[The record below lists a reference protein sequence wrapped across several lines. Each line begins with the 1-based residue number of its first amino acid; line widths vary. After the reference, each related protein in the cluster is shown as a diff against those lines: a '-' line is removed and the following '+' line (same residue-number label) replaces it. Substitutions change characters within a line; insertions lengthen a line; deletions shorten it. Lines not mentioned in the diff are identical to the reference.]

1 MESKPINTIKLYL
14 TVLSLSLVAQLSG
27 QSTTYER
34 MLVNNDQTSKYDVRG
49 TFENSDGNIIV
60 YGFQS
65 KNNYDPFY
73 LEVDPVTG
81 DTLNWRD
88 INGTL
93 YPERLNSLVELP
105 TGGYM
110 GVGYTARN
118 GNEYPWL
125 IKVKDNGDTVFTKS
139 FHNYNNTFSN
149 CTGVLSGYFND
160 ALVNGSGD
168 LIVTGQNDNCW
179 QYATMIA
186 QIDTADGT
194 IDWVKGNRNFNAQG
208 GVTVESYRGHAII
221 MDGSD
226 YVVVGGGYGGNSDR
240 GTILKFDSSGDTL
253 WTAFASTK
261 DLYDVIKASDG
272 NYYATGE
279 SNPFSISNNAA
290 FVKLT
295 STGSVSQ
302 TVHISPSGT
311 NWSYGYSIA
320 EGPNTNEILIGGVSD
335 WNNIGTDQ
343 TLHSVSTTGTVNYT
357 KHFGFGDWVDRAYVL
372 VSGSDIFLSGSEN
385 YGGNAWEYY
394 NLFDNISS
402 NPPHQLR
409 PTISRHTSDGKVELL
424 NLYNNSQTS
433 GGALC
438 QNTRLW
444 LPSSYSNF
452 TYTSSDMSSSD
463 FCCSGW
469 TNEVDVYGSGMVT
482 FGAEDKNGD
491 SRSVDISFDATPN
504 PTIAGY
510 DAFYNITYSAC
521 AGDSLLL
528 VATGAAGSSFEW
540 FVDGNNTPFS
550 TNDSVYVKSTT
561 NLHVTETT
569 VNGCIGTTYQNITI
583 NTDQVNITSSDYPQ
597 KFNSSIGSGTDTN
610 TRQPNAFKWA
620 FNQDIEAWIAPI
632 GGFKQQNAQQYLV
645 KASELSALGLNAGSK
660 ISKIGFEFLDTYS
673 TQVREFQIRI
683 KPTSSA
689 SLSLWN
695 SFSSVS
701 TSFDDYWYYPSI
713 TSGVNY
719 FAFNDDYTWDGT
731 SNLIIQFSYVND
743 NWSSSS
749 ENPRIR
755 MTDVGY
761 DATLIG
767 YGTQTFGLGQS
778 NPPAYKKTQ
787 FRPNIYFEAAKAPL
801 QDTIVGCGTL
811 LSMNVENSGYQFL
824 QWSTGST
831 NSNISV
837 STSGSYTV
845 QMLDANFC
853 VSIDTVEVLFS
864 NPSVTASASLTKGC
878 DGDNSTITASGS
890 YDTYVWSNGQSGN
903 SITVTETG
911 SYTVTAF
918 DEYSCTAKDTM
929 NVEFAQAPQI
939 VVKNQGPAALTGGPL
954 PGAYAN
960 NATYLGKYQ
969 GHHYYSIRNWE
980 SWTSARS
987 IAESLGGSLFI
998 PNSYA
1003 EGEAIDDFI
1012 ENENI
1017 REEYWIGVYW
1027 NGTNWVDVNDQAL
1040 TFTYWWGSATNS
1052 AGYTPYSN
1060 YPYAR
1065 KSHWSSDWDNISS
1078 SETKPFIVEF
1088 DPSDQLVNSGDV
1100 FCDSVQLS
1108 SNSDYDSY
1116 EWTDDS
1122 GNVLSTSKTVWINT
1136 SETVDLD
1143 VSVLKSDGTI
1153 CSLSSTGTS
1162 ITINSTPGISI
1173 TNNTGTIDYDGSTAI
1188 SLTAGSTSSTTSY
1201 EWSTGDTTS
1210 SILVSAEGT
1219 YQVVGTENGC
1229 SDSVSIQIFEPIYVA
1244 KTGDDTNGNGSFASP
1259 YLTINHAID
1268 QASEGQKIY
1277 VLPGTYAETV
1287 DIDKGVVIQSDA
1299 ERLSNSIYIDSTII
1313 DANGG
1318 QGFVMN
1324 NIPGNH
1330 YVEISGF
1337 VIKDANF
1344 SSGNDGGAFRFDN
1357 NQNTDVTIS
1366 KVKVKDAGKNGFGF
1380 NSLIRADNLNS
1391 IEILDSEFL
1400 NSGSL
1405 QDNRYPFHFS
1415 QIDLVRL
1422 KNIKV
1427 EDIEFAQWLFT
1438 TSSINRLEVSNT
1450 VISKLNFDFS
1460 DKAIFKFTNTNA
1472 SFEHVTFWDNQL
1484 GEPSRVFDFNGTN
1497 VDLSVVNSIL
1507 ESGTSEIL
1515 NLSVDYSI
1523 SNSIIGSSLGGNGQN
1538 LGTGNVFADPQLNSD
1553 GTLKSNSP
1561 AIGLGSSQPFVF
1573 GGVTYTPPTTDL
1585 AGVTRPDPAG
1595 SSPDAGAY
1603 ESDKAQGD
1611 FDMLLSQCGYLLD
1624 ATVLNS
1630 NAYSVAWMFNG
1641 DTVSTAGSFTASA
1654 LGTYTAY
1661 VESTDRNSTLS
1672 ETISLSDPL
1681 RFVMM
1686 GTKNNCTDVGSSN
1699 GYIRWGQPEG
1709 GTTNNNNNYYSW
1721 VQNSS
1726 GSYQWG
1732 NANQE
1737 INRKADYNSYHET
1750 NSLGAGMYYVSV
1762 SDATGCTITD
1772 TIEIIDQ
1779 DQDTYFVS
1787 TTGSDSNNGTSTND
1801 AWGSI
1806 EYAISQ
1812 VCDEDTIIVLDGTYY
1827 EDSLE
1832 VTRDLVLGSM
1842 YLIDGDTNHIA
1853 NTVIDGEDDGWI
1865 IRWSAGSGNWS
1876 DTTSNQLVGLTIKNG
1891 NSGEYNYSGGLS
1903 VWNSNVVKVSHVVF
1917 ENNKSSVHHGGGM
1930 YTHSDSYVELNNV
1943 LFKENSADGGGA
1955 IMSQNSRMR
1964 WLDVEFDNNLSTNQD
1979 GMAIWLD
1986 NSYTFYSD
1994 GVYVHD
2000 HDESQV
2006 TNAGIR
2012 EVIRMNMWDNSE
2024 DIIMKNWRVQNN
2036 SVEARVFSISQQ
2048 NASRKLL
2055 IENALITDNNTRYG
2069 GPGLLIRDCRN
2080 ALSIVNSTIANN
2092 QSAERSNNTG
2102 AAAVVIKNA
2111 QSNLEVNILNSIV
2124 DRATSAYSVAENGG
2138 NGFNLNIENSY
2149 VSGGLNKVETS
2160 ASSTLSYASTNVSS
2174 GLYFT
2179 DDANG
2184 DYSLNSVSTLLGAGV
2199 STASVGGT
2207 QLTAP
2212 AFDLYENP
2220 RPNPAGTNPDLG
2232 AIEAVDSIAQ
2242 VGMAAVITNNGFC
2255 QTTSGAIT
2263 ANLLNYTGT
2272 ATYSWSSSTYPSWT
2286 WNSTQSATGLS
2297 SGDYKV
2303 VALDATSG
2311 VEIDSIE
2318 VSVVTLPSI
2327 SIANTSTDVTCFGDD
2342 DGELTFEISGGNPF
2356 GGMLYNFSVDYLES
2370 LAQADGVILGNS
2382 WFNMDYHGSSR
2393 SGNYVANNYNGD
2405 PIYQG
2410 KYYVSVS
2417 DQDGCTFTDTVVVGY
2432 NHELPQVNITTLAS
2446 DGTVGLTSMCE
2457 GTGNTINLTANVT
2470 GGGGTNAFSWSN
2482 ASTAQTVGVAQTDD
2496 YYVEVIDQNTCIG
2509 RDTIEIIFQSEPQVY
2524 VGAPASKTGE
2534 LISDFVYLGEFDD
2547 HHYYYYTLTHNYTWD
2562 QAKVV
2567 AEGMGAYLWSVNSR
2581 AEHEA
2586 VATMYQNQNQVC
2598 CEAFIGAYKEG
2609 GQWKWH
2615 SGEPFNY
2622 TNWAQNEPSN
2632 PNGETRIRVQ
2642 WGWWDNQNVPGQWE
2656 DYGTGGD
2663 QQKYI
2668 FEFPSNQE
2676 FLSLSETFCDSIEV
2690 FAGASTGVDFDDYFW
2705 VNTNSD
2711 TIGRGPN
2718 IRVLQDLDFKVYGQF
2733 VRSDGQSCDLYSSDY
2748 SIQINNSPNLEVTAL
2763 SGTYDFAI
2771 GDTLYFLATSDTSGA
2786 SITWSNSTSTD
2797 TTMVTSLGDYTAT
2810 AAMNGCTVSE
2820 TFRIEEAIYVAQSG
2834 SNITGDG
2841 SLGAPYRT
2849 IQYAIDTAESGSKI
2863 YVLPGTYN
2871 ENLIIDK
2878 QIRMYS
2884 DYIRLGNTSAIT
2896 ATVINAGFNGRV
2908 IEYSSNTR
2916 LDKDSSIIDG
2926 FTIKNGD
2933 INGDEGSGIYA
2944 HWNQGSG
2951 LTINNS
2957 IISYNRKQCCSD
2969 GIAIA
2974 LHGVDLYLNN
2984 VEIDNNGSLIYWDER
2999 STITLRYLK
3008 SVWNNVRFRNNEANN
3023 SLVYLYDTDL
3033 EVHNSDFIGNTIHD
3047 NNESVVLVDWGSN
3060 LLLNHVTMTNNLGQG
3075 YAVKIGNNDD
3085 AKVVVH
3091 NSLIDGF
3098 TQGGIKTA
3106 GASNK
3111 VYLVNSVVNSTPSSI
3126 SGNATVQ
3133 RKNSLEVSSLGLNL
3147 DGTLKSTSPAIGFGG
3162 AVDTVIAGYTIEIPN
3177 LDLAGEMR
3185 PNPVGS
3191 RPDAGAYEDTLARG
3205 VFGIQVSTCG
3215 YLITTTVLN
3224 SDAYSLSVT
3233 SSNGYSSTD
3242 ESALVTLKGT
3252 YNVAV
3257 YDSATAQTIS
3267 KTVSI
3272 TDPLSIGYLWSKDAC
3287 SSNGG
3292 YGEIVFGDFQGG
3304 VDIDPIQQW
3313 FDYYLYVYDTN
3324 NTYSNN
3330 WHVHEG
3336 AQNTWNATVQSGT
3349 YVIEL
3354 SDGAGCSVYD
3364 TVLIDQTIGSRYYIA
3379 TTGSDTADGT
3389 SMYPLSTVGEALG
3402 RACDGDTIILL
3413 DGEYFENIEIN
3424 NLSPFVTI
3432 ASEMILDGDSNH
3444 IANTKINGMD
3454 EDPVFEVRNKE
3465 YSSDEVVFYGFTVT
3479 NGYSSGNWYGGGGFS
3494 IQYSDVSFENMII
3507 TGNRSSNSG
3516 GGVGT
3521 EYSRIKI
3528 TNSIIEDNLSN
3539 YDGGGIYFDGIA
3551 EVEAVG
3557 QVIVRNNKSSS
3568 NGGGIAWKGHW
3579 DNELL
3584 LNNFIIE
3591 NNEAQS
3597 NGGGLYFQNGWG
3609 NNGGSVDVQK
3619 LIIRNNR
3626 SINGV
3631 GGAYINSGGLDIT
3644 LENSIIAYNKANQT
3658 GGLFIENSDIEIVH
3672 ATIYKNG
3679 VLNGTSS
3686 NDQIEIT
3693 NNSSVVFLNSAVGG
3707 QEVIGAST
3715 AHTIYLNDFDQNCD
3729 LTIESSIISG
3739 GINSIDNQFSSTI
3752 TGTPLGQALYLIDP
3766 ANGDYMLSSVSVGLG
3781 AGAASYGT
3789 IVIPPLDL
3797 NGNARPGTTGQN
3809 PDIGA
3814 IESPLDS
3821 AVFGAAY
3828 EIRNNIACDNT
3839 YGRLKVV
3846 PLNGSGSYKFELED
3860 LTGTATFND
3869 QQNVSSYTYNSL
3881 YSGDYEVTITDLSSL
3896 TIFTDTVTIS
3906 GKDSLSIVKDVMNE
3920 FCFGQANGSI
3930 SLSVSGG
3937 DGFYDYTWSTA
3948 NSSGFPKTSSLNNL
3962 SPAEYFVSVKDGDN
3976 CFIEDSIT
3984 IITLHSLPTV
3994 SITGDINKG
4003 GTTVSTTNPQIRAC
4017 AGDEVTLDAGAG
4029 YVTYNWT
4036 TIDQLNSWT
4045 TQTLDASYEQGFYV
4059 TVIDSFGC
4067 TNSDTA
4073 EVFYVQAPSVFASNV
4088 NTNIGAAMQSVTSY
4102 IEGVSQSLGD
4112 SYNDAKPYGAGD
4124 AYAKMQFIIPAS
4136 ELISEGLTDQ
4146 TTINSIGFEVSVET
4160 GSPIQNFKIK
4170 MKNTT
4175 ANQVSTTFE
4184 SGLTQVYS
4192 LNILTPGEGWNTHS
4206 FNEGFVWD
4214 GTKNLLV
4221 QVEYSNIAFS
4231 GGSDHLLLGSDMSYN
4246 ATSVAKGSSS
4256 VQNTTSANF
4265 VSTWRP
4271 NMKFGIDKVQA
4282 TDTLRVCD
4290 FTVLNTTDDY
4300 DTYSW
4305 LVNNASQSSL
4315 LRYSVNTPLE
4325 VVLKTVDA
4333 ASNCTMYSDT
4343 VQVLLDTTPSVFVS
4357 NSILS
4362 GCIGDTLTVGIDS
4375 LDTDVNYSWS
4385 NGVIDTVGLFTE
4397 SGQYYVFATSQ
4408 SGCQGVDTVSVDI
4421 NIPPDV
4427 VVELNGRVLTS
4438 TDGSLLADNS
4448 SCDTTLILPYLT
4460 TVDTLSMLNSSEWS
4474 TYSDEYL
4481 IWEYQQGWDS
4491 LVDFTGPTYDADSN
4505 FNGGFYQFDPASLTD
4520 QNKTG
4525 YLQLGCVN
4533 LLGMSSPELVFDYH
4547 MVDVYADS
4555 ANTSDQMGSL
4565 ELQVKTASDNN
4576 WITIW
4581 QRSGTEASYDWVTK
4595 SLSLSAYINKT
4606 IQLRWKGVAGVG
4618 GPRSEMALDN
4628 IGINDS
4634 LALLSNVVGRAS
4646 PETVCEG
4653 DSLFANA
4660 VSNGT
4665 SNFSYSWS
4673 SGDTTEGVQ
4682 LINSGWYSVIVTD
4695 EKNCSVTTD
4704 SVYIEV
4710 NPAPDNLLFVSDTTQ
4725 YCEGL
4730 FDSLMISSV
4739 SGYEHYQW
4747 FIDQG
4752 AGYISSDTTNQILV
4766 DSIFNGTQHYYVQIT
4781 DSIGCRSLSSIVDLV
4796 QTPTPQLLLSS
4807 LDVGC
4812 NGDSTGMVS
4821 IDTVG
4826 TGQWMYDWSTG
4837 DTTATITDLPVNWYN
4852 VTVTDEYFC
4861 EASDSI
4867 YVDEP
4872 LPVILTVTTVNDVDC
4887 FGNSSGFADID
4898 FTGGVGGYS
4907 FVWTDSTGTWSS
4919 SDEDLLNAPAGEY
4932 YLSAQDSN
4940 GCALFDTVSINE
4952 PSELIFSVDSVLDQ
4966 TCKGF
4971 LDGYIGVSAT
4981 GGTLPYLFN
4990 ANGTSSTTGQFANLD
5005 SNFYLL
5011 TVTDSLGCIVTDS
5024 AVVSEPPA
5032 PYDEEEICVVS
5043 VDSTGSNIIVW
5054 ERTPGVRTASY
5065 VILTENASTQY
5076 VPAGAQLY
5084 ADFSTFVD
5092 TASNPAV
5099 RPYRYR
5105 LALIDSCGF
5114 ISDTSDYHATIHLQ
5128 ASPGVAQN
5136 EVQLQWT
5143 PYEGKQVQTYYIYRW
5158 VDTITRVL
5166 VDSVSSNVQTYTDIY
5181 PVNTTITALLYEV
5194 GAKFTNGGCSPSSGK
5209 QVSYVN
5215 SISNRLD
5222 WGSDGGL
5229 PIGTDE
5235 WLDRVLHQ
5243 DLKLFPNPTR
5253 SSLNLEFNGA
5263 WSDQGEFEIMFTD
5276 LTGRVFAKKTAEG
5289 EGIHRFDFSE
5299 LPAGVYF
5306 IQIITESGNTLVE
5319 RFEKLN

>member
-14 TVLSLSLVAQLSG
+14 TVLSLSLVAQLYG
-27 QSTTYER
+27 QSTTYEK
-34 MLVNNDQTSKYDVRG
+34 MLVNNDQTSRYDVRG

-88 INGTL
+88 IDGTL

-149 CTGVLSGYFND
+149 CTSVLSGYFND

-168 LIVTGQNDNCW
+168 LMVTGQNDNCW

-320 EGPNTNEILIGGVSD
+320 EGPNTNEILIGGVTD

-343 TLHSVSTTGTVNYT
+343 TLHSISTTGTVNYT

-372 VSGSDIFLSGSEN
+372 VNGSDIFLSGSEN

-444 LPSSYSNF
+444 LPNSYSNF

-469 TNEVDVYGSGMVT
+469 TNEVDVYGSGTVT

-701 TSFDDYWYYPSI
+701 SSFDDYWYYPSI

-731 SNLIIQFSYVND
+731 SSLIIQFSYVND

-878 DGDNSTITASGS
+878 DGDNSTITASGA

-903 SITVTETG
+903 SITITETG

-918 DEYSCTAKDTM
+918 DEYSCTAKDTIQ
-929 NVEFAQAPQI
+929 VEFVESPIIYVGTEASHNGDAI
-939 VVKNQGPAALTGGPL
+939 ADYV
-954 PGAYAN
+954 
-960 NATYLGKYQ
+960 YLGEYNQ
-969 GHHYYSIRNWE
+969 HHYYYYTLTHNHTWDQ
-980 SWTSARS
+980 AKV
-987 IAESLGGSLFI
+987 IAENMGGYLWSV
-998 PNSYA
+998 NSQA
-1003 EGEAIDDFI
+1003 EHEAVAEMYQSQNSVCCEAFNGAYKENGIWKWHSGEPFT
-1012 ENENI
+1012 
-1017 REEYWIGVYW
+1017 Y
-1027 NGTNWVDVNDQAL
+1027 TNWAQNEPSNPNGDSRIRVQWGWSDANGIPGQWEDYGHGGAAQKFIIEFPANRRAL
-1040 TFTYWWGSATNS
+1040 AT
-1052 AGYTPYSN
+1052 
-1060 YPYAR
+1060 
-1065 KSHWSSDWDNISS
+1065 
-1078 SETKPFIVEF
+1078 SET
-1088 DPSDQLVNSGDV
+1088 
-1100 FCDSVQLS
+1100 FCDSVQIW
-1108 SNSDYDSY
+1108 SDQNFDSY
-1116 EWTDDS
+1116 SWSTGETDS
-1122 GNVLSTSKTVWINT
+1122 IITVSASTANAITLTGAVN
-1136 SETVDLD
+1136 
-1143 VSVLKSDGTI
+1143 KSDGTT
-1153 CSLSSTGTS
+1153 CSLTSGGTS
-1162 ITINSTPGISI
+1162 ITINTTPGISI
-1173 TNNTGTIDYDGSTAI
+1173 TNNTGTTDYDGSTAI
-1188 SLTAGSTSSTTSY
+1188 SLSAGSSGSNTTY
-1201 EWSTGDTTS
+1201 EWSTGATTA
-1210 SILVSAEGT
+1210 SILVTAEGT

-1244 KTGDDTNGNGSFASP
+1244 KTGDDTNGDGSFSSP

-1268 QASEGQKIY
+1268 QASEGDKIY

-1287 DIDKGVVIQSDA
+1287 DIDKGVVIHSDV
-1299 ERLSNSIYIDSTII
+1299 ERLGNIAYRDSTTIDGGDGICVKII
-1313 DANGG
+1313 SQSFGSD
-1318 QGFVMN
+1318 
-1324 NIPGNH
+1324 
-1330 YVEISGF
+1330 VEISGF
-1337 VIKDANF
+1337 TLKDGTQTFGDNQGALTIKDSWTSGVKLKNSRIT
-1344 SSGNDGGAFRFDN
+1344 SSADNGECCGNGGVVYAHGLRYLRFENVLFDN
-1357 NQNTDVTIS
+1357 NGSSTQEARSIFSFGSISSNLEFINSRIIDNSVTER
-1366 KVKVKDAGKNGFGF
+1366 
-1380 NSLIRADNLNS
+1380 LIH
-1391 IEILDSEFL
+1391 IH
-1400 NSGSL
+1400 SGV
-1405 QDNRYPFHFS
+1405 NAYFENVVFYG
-1415 QIDLVRL
+1415 
-1422 KNIKV
+1422 N
-1427 EDIEFAQWLFT
+1427 EAQ
-1438 TSSINRLEVSNT
+1438 
-1450 VISKLNFDFS
+1450 
-1460 DKAIFKFTNTNA
+1460 
-1472 SFEHVTFWDNQL
+1472 WDNQPL
-1484 GEPSRVFDFNGTN
+1484 IHCEYNPTVIFNHVTM
-1497 VDLSVVNSIL
+1497 S
-1507 ESGTSEIL
+1507 
-1515 NLSVDYSI
+1515 
-1523 SNSIIGSSLGGNGQN
+1523 SNDNNQDMYAISLGGNTTFTAFNSVFDGRKILN
-1538 LGTGNVFADPQLNSD
+1538 TSRDYVISNSFITTGGLSGNGTNNGSDNVFGNSA
-1553 GTLKSNSP
+1553 KISSSNYSLSSTSP
-1561 AIGLGSSQPFVF
+1561 AIGIGVSTFTIGGTTYSSP
-1573 GGVTYTPPTTDL
+1573 YTDL
-1585 AGVTRPDPAG
+1585 NTNSRPDPIG
-1595 SSPDAGAY
+1595 SNPDAGAI
-1603 ESDKAQGD
+1603 ENELAIGD
-1611 FDMLLSQCGYLLD
+1611 FDLELSSCGYLLD
-1624 ATVLNS
+1624 AAVLNS

-1641 DTVSTAGSFTASA
+1641 DTVSTSGSFTASA

-1661 VESTDRNSTLS
+1661 VESTDRSSTLS

-1681 RFVMM
+1681 RFDLSA
-1686 GTKNNCTDVGSSN
+1686 TNNCVASSSN
-1699 GYIRWGQPEG
+1699 SGTLYWNNVTGGIRNTSDWWEYTSGINSENGTLVG
-1709 GTTNNNNNYYSW
+1709 GEYNIDENSNN
-1721 VQNSS
+1721 QD
-1726 GSYQWG
+1726 G
-1732 NANQE
+1732 
-1737 INRKADYNSYHET
+1737 RP
-1750 NSLGAGMYYVSV
+1750 AGKYYVYVRDNS
-1762 SDATGCTITD
+1762 GCVVGD
-1772 TIEIIDQ
+1772 TVEIIDQ
-1779 DQDTYFVS
+1779 SQDTYFVS
-1787 TTGSDSNNGTSTND
+1787 TAGDNTND
-1801 AWGSI
+1801 GTTEINAFASI
-1806 EYAISQ
+1806 EYAISMACSQ
-1812 VCDEDTIIVLDGTYY
+1812 DTIIVLDGTYY

-1891 NSGEYNYSGGLS
+1891 NSGENNYSGGLS

-1917 ENNKSSVHHGGGM
+1917 EKNKSIVHHGGGM
-1930 YTHSDSYVELNNV
+1930 YTHSYSYVELNDV

-2080 ALSIVNSTIANN
+2080 AVSIVNSTIANN

-2184 DYSLNSVSTLLGAGV
+2184 DYSLSSVSTLLGAGV
-2199 STASVGGT
+2199 TLASVGGT

-2212 AFDLYENP
+2212 AFDLYKNP

-2242 VGMAAVITNNGFC
+2242 VGMAAVVTNNGFC

-2482 ASTAQTVGVAQTDD
+2482 ASTAQTVGVAQTDE
-2496 YYVEVIDQNTCIG
+2496 YHVEVIDQNTCIG

-2598 CEAFIGAYKEG
+2598 CEAFIGAFKEG

-2690 FAGASTGVDFDDYFW
+2690 FAGTSTGVDFDDYFW
-2705 VNTNSD
+2705 VNSNSD

-2718 IRVLQDLDFKVYGQF
+2718 IMVSQDLDFKVYGQF

-2884 DYIRLGNTSAIT
+2884 DYIRLGNTGAIT

-2999 STITLRYLK
+2999 STITLRHLK

-3033 EVHNSDFIGNTIHD
+3033 EVHNSDFIGNTVQD

-3075 YAVKIGNNDD
+3075 YAIKIGNNDD

-3147 DGTLKSTSPAIGFGG
+3147 DGTLKPTSPAIGFGG

-3215 YLITTTVLN
+3215 YVISTTVLN

-3272 TDPLSIGYLWSKDAC
+3272 TDPLSIGYLWLKDAC

-3304 VDIDPIQQW
+3304 VDIDPSQQW

-3336 AQNTWNATVQSGT
+3336 AQSTWNATVQSGN

-3444 IANTKINGMD
+3444 IANTEINGMD

-3494 IQYSDVSFENMII
+3494 IQNSDVSFENMII

-3516 GGVGT
+3516 GGIGT

-3539 YDGGGIYFDGIA
+3539 YEGGGIYFDGIA

-3557 QVIVRNNKSSS
+3557 QVIVRNNKSNS

-3584 LNNFIIE
+3584 LKNFIIE

-3631 GGAYINSGGLDIT
+3631 GGAYINSGGLDMT

-3766 ANGDYMLSSVSVGLG
+3766 ANGDYMLSPVSVGLG

-3789 IVIPPLDL
+3789 VVIPPLDL

-3984 IITLHSLPTV
+3984 IVTLHSLPIV

-4375 LDTDVNYSWS
+4375 LDTEVNYSWS

-4397 SGQYYVFATSQ
+4397 SGQYYVFATSP

-4634 LALLSNVVGRAS
+4634 LALLSNVVGRAT

-4695 EKNCSVTTD
+4695 DKNCSVTTD

-4796 QTPTPQLLLSS
+4796 QTPTPQILLSS
-4807 LDVGC
+4807 IDVGC

-4852 VTVTDEYFC
+4852 VTVIDEYFC

-5032 PYDEEEICVVS
+5032 PYDDEEICVVS

-5084 ADFSTFVD
+5084 ADFSTYVD

-5276 LTGRVFAKKTAEG
+5276 LTGRVFAQKTAEG

-5319 RFEKLN
+5319 RFEKMN